1 MKTSIILA
9 ALASA
14 CFALTSQAAI
24 VVNGGFED
32 TEQAAGTWTI
42 YNAITG
48 WTGLPNVEVRNNVVG
63 TAHSGSNFVELDTDF
78 NSAISQDLVTVAG
91 QSYDLSFYYSPRL
104 GVNSESN
111 PIDVFLN
118 DVLLGT
124 ANGDGTGNT
133 DNVWQLFTFNFIG
146 AEGTTTTNLRFS
158 ASGISDSLGGSLDDV
173 SVTAV
178 PESETY
184 AMMLAGIGVMGAVAR
199 RKQKTEA

>member
-14 CFALTSQAAI
+14 CFALTSQAATNV

-32 TEQAAGTWTI
+32 TVQGDGTWDI
-42 YNAITG
+42 YNVLTG
-48 WTGLPNVEVRNNVVG
+48 WNPLPNVEVRNNVVG
-63 TAHSGSNFVELDTDF
+63 TAHSGLNFVELDTRF

-118 DVLLGT
+118 DVLLDT
-124 ANGDGTGNT
+124 VTGDGTLNS

-158 ASGISDSLGGSLDDV
+158 ASGISDSLGG
-173 SVTAV
+173 
-178 PESETY
+178 
-184 AMMLAGIGVMGAVAR
+184 
-199 RKQKTEA
+199 